1 MCPAGQVARSR
12 HVPGKAKR
20 DLLSVD
26 DIWADDT
33 EKQKEDKKCLYNVE
47 DVDEERKWLL
57 DLLLEES
64 DADSGGEEQIT
75 DQDLREILKI
85 HSKRRKFQKEYH
97 SDLMNS
103 QYTYYGA
110 GLISAKD
117 RFNEN
122 QQKIPSFFNFMP
134 WLIQQRIQLLIYSP
148 LILVG
153 SLGIYAVLTVIY
165 GVATFNDC
173 KNARK
178 ELIKEVAEAKEDLR
192 KRGII
197 E

>member
-1 MCPAGQVARSR
+1 MYVE
-12 HVPGKAKR
+12 
-20 DLLSVD
+20 

-85 HSKRRKFQKEYH
+85 HHKRRKFQKEYH

-122 QQKIPSFFNFMP
+122 QQKIVKKE
-134 WLIQQRIQLLIYSP
+134 QQQQQ
-148 LILVG
+148 
-153 SLGIYAVLTVIY
+153 SLSNT
-165 GVATFNDC
+165 TQ
-173 KNARK
+173 
-178 ELIKEVAEAKEDLR
+178 
-192 KRGII
+192 
-197 E
+197 